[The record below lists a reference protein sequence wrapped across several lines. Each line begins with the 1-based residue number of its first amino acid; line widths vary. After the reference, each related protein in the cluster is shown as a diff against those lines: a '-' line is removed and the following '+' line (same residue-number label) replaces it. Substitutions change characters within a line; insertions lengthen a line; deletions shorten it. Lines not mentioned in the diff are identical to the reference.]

1 MALVAAERALAA
13 AGTKPQD
20 IDLIAVTAIHRHGH
34 QRLWSPASWLQS
46 RLGATRALPFT
57 VAQGCNA
64 QLLVLD
70 LAADLLSAEGRRTA
84 LIVATDRFAASGFD
98 RFTADYGIVYGDGA
112 AAAVLTADTP
122 APEAPTWHVLDT
134 HSVSDPELEG
144 LHRLDEPAPETR
156 ALFGAEHDVRAAKK
170 RYLAAHGTDSLREA
184 TRRAVREIRE
194 TLLPHGTDPALRRVV
209 YPNLGLP
216 CSRRTTSPNSPAAP
230 GHPCGNSAP
239 PSATSAAATRSPAST
254 TSNATT
260 PSTPATGSSCWAPEP
275 DSPGQEC
282 SWNAADRP
290 DDDAHASRTA
300 HHPRKQVPHVTTAP
314 SQLEQDLAALELSYS
329 RTVDRTLVH
338 RDSLGE
344 VFLTDLQ
351 PLGTASY
358 VAAAQLPR
366 SHAYYGDHLLS
377 PNVYDPVL
385 LLEACRRAHSPA
397 PTPTSRC
404 PGRTSSSSPTCA
416 STSHAPTG

>member
-1 MALVAAERALAA
+1 MTTAPPRPPSGISIAGTGSYLPEQRLDLSAEAARHPDPDAERIRATGYRTIAAEETLYPGDMALVAAQRALAR
-13 AGTKPQD
+13 AGTEPQE

-70 LAADLLSAEGRRTA
+70 LAAGLLSARGRRNA

-122 APEAPTWHVLDT
+122 APDAPGWRVLTT

-156 ALFGAEHDVRAAKK
+156 ALFGTEHDVRAAKK

-184 TRRAVREIRE
+184 TRRAVREIRR
-194 TLLPHGTDPALRRVV
+194 TLLPSGTDPALRRVV

-216 CSRRTTSPNSPAAP
+216 LLQENYFPEFP
-230 GHPCGNSAP
+230 GGAEKSLWDFG
-239 PSATSAAATRSPAST
+239 ATVGHL
-254 TSNATT
+254 
-260 PSTPATGSSCWAPEP
+260 GSGDQIA
-275 DSPGQEC
+275 G
-282 SWNAADRP
+282 
-290 DDDAHASRTA
+290 
-300 HHPRKQVPHVTTAP
+300 
-314 SQLEQDLAALELSYS
+314 L
-329 RTVDRTLVH
+329 
-338 RDSLGE
+338 
-344 VFLTDLQ
+344 
-351 PLGTASY
+351 
-358 VAAAQLPR
+358 
-366 SHAYYGDHLLS
+366 DHLERHHTFDTGDRILLLGAGAGFTWTG
-377 PNVYDPVL
+377 VL
-385 LLEACRRAHSPA
+385 LERR
-397 PTPTSRC
+397 
-404 PGRTSSSSPTCA
+404 
-416 STSHAPTG
+416 

>member
-1 MALVAAERALAA
+1 MTTAPPRPPAGISIAGTGSYLPQRRLDLPTEAARHPDTDAERIRATGYRTIAAEDTLYPGDMALVAAERALAA
-13 AGTKPQD
+13 AGTEPKD

-70 LAADLLSAEGRRTA
+70 LAADLLSTEGRRTA

-122 APEAPTWHVLDT
+122 TTLQAPGWRVLTT
-134 HSVSDPELEG
+134 HSVSDPGLEG

-184 TRRAVREIRE
+184 TRRAVREIRRV
-194 TLLPHGTDPALRRVV
+194 LLPHGTDPALRRVV

-216 CSRRTTSPNSPAAP
+216 LLQENYFPEFP
-230 GHPCGNSAP
+230 GGAQRSLWDFG
-239 PSATSAAATRSPAST
+239 ATVGHL
-254 TSNATT
+254 
-260 PSTPATGSSCWAPEP
+260 GSGDQIA
-275 DSPGQEC
+275 G
-282 SWNAADRP
+282 
-290 DDDAHASRTA
+290 
-300 HHPRKQVPHVTTAP
+300 
-314 SQLEQDLAALELSYS
+314 L
-329 RTVDRTLVH
+329 
-338 RDSLGE
+338 
-344 VFLTDLQ
+344 
-351 PLGTASY
+351 
-358 VAAAQLPR
+358 
-366 SHAYYGDHLLS
+366 DHLEHHHTF
-377 PNVYDPVL
+377 DPGDRILLLGAGAGFTWTGVL
-385 LLEACRRAHSPA
+385 LERR
-397 PTPTSRC
+397 
-404 PGRTSSSSPTCA
+404 
-416 STSHAPTG
+416 